1 MRRRSGFT
9 LIELLVVIAIIAIL
23 IALLVPAVQKV
34 RAAAARTQCI
44 NNLKQI
50 GIATHA
56 FHDANKALPP
66 GELTYAGSTP
76 PSAIST
82 ILPFID
88 GGNIQFD
95 YTVDLNLGGSAGTK
109 NDVARLA
116 QVTAFL
122 CPADNSSGFQVDPSG
137 DTALPCGK
145 TNYYACIG
153 ATADQR
159 SSDTAVAGMFNIQ
172 TTPAGALTAL
182 VSKLTLVMVTDGTSN
197 TAMWSETKRASAAA
211 SSSTAPNDY
220 DPTQV
225 YLLPSTD
232 AGYSLTTPQT
242 GPLFSETNTNALIVG
257 STYRCNSWDYGPT
270 NRISYRGLE
279 YYRGLAALSNYCH
292 TTPPNYHGYDCGDD
306 TTFNTAH
313 IAARSYHD
321 GGVNVCFGDGSVHF
335 ITNDVNMAAWIAM
348 GTRAANDLVDGG
360 IVD

>member
-1 MRRRSGFT
+1 MRRRTGFT

-56 FHDANKALPP
+56 FHDANKGLPP
-66 GELTYAGSTP
+66 CGITYAGTTP

-82 ILPFID
+82 ILPYID
-88 GGNIQFD
+88 AGNIQFD
-95 YTVDLNLGGSAGTK
+95 YTVDLNNAGAAGTK
-109 NDVARLA
+109 NDIARLA

-122 CPADNSSGFQVDPSG
+122 CPADNSSGYVTDPSG

-145 TNYYACIG
+145 TNYYGCIG
-153 ATADQR
+153 ATADQH
-159 SSDTAVAGMFNIQ
+159 STDTNVAGIFNIQ
-172 TTPAGALTAL
+172 VSGTTIT
-182 VSKLTLVMVTDGTSN
+182 SKITLVMITDGTSN
-197 TAMWSETKRASAAA
+197 TAMWSETKRATAAA
-211 SSSTAPNDY
+211 ANNAADY
-220 DPTQV
+220 DPTNI
-225 YLLPSTD
+225 YLLPFTD
-232 AGYSLTTPQT
+232 GGYSITTPQF
-242 GPLFSETNTNALIVG
+242 GPAFNETNTSALIVG
-257 STYRCNSWDYGPT
+257 NTFRCNSWDYGPT
-270 NRISYRGLE
+270 NRIGYRGLE
-279 YYRGLAALSNYCH
+279 YYRGLAATSCYAH

-306 TTFNTAH
+306 TTYNTAH

-321 GGVNVCFGDGSVHF
+321 GGVNVCFADGSVHF

-360 IVD
+360 LVD